1 MCVILFNNLYTYQI
15 QYNLIKKIAS
25 LMYHLKD
32 DLKKLNISNEVNF
45 ILMYFIEYIEY
56 IDQCHA
62 KFCYS

>member
-32 DLKKLNISNEVNF
+32 TFKKLNLSNEVNF
-45 ILMYFIEYIEY
+45 ILMYYT
-56 IDQCHA
+56 
-62 KFCYS
+62 